1 MNINRWIKENW
12 CPLILTL
19 VTVSVGTFMGVHC
32 ACSLPNT
39 QVNAYKI
46 DTVYIERSITD
57 SLLLDISSQI
67 YKINEQLQ
75 RKKVYTQERRSIICD
90 TLKIDASIHID
101 RP

>member
-12 CPLILTL
+12 CPLILIF

-32 ACSLPNT
+32 ARSLPNT

-46 DTVYIERSITD
+46 DTVYIEPSITD

-75 RKKVYTQERRSIICD
+75 PKKVYIQERHSIICD
-90 TLKIDASIHID
+90 TLRIDASIHID
-101 RP
+101 KP